1 MMNGPSPP
9 GIEPFSI
16 RHDRFCNTLKSSDW
30 DEFTKST
37 DDKQKIQFVYE
48 RLYSHRQSFGD
59 GDNIEDEPAS
69 YKNGDKALEMKK
81 SGTDYF
87 QKSDYRNALNWYS
100 LAVLHCPQTKDW
112 KIQLSIIYANRS
124 ACLYHLENYDLAIS
138 DIQRALDHGYPK
150 DLQYKVYDR
159 KAKCFLATKQLKLA
173 LESFKTT
180 IRSLDDSRLSFDER
194 RKRQLDVQIMLTML
208 DKDKHAKNGVGII
221 ESGTTKL
228 KEPEVDGGRSDAYPA
243 FSNAVT
249 VEYNETEGRHAVAE
263 RDVPVGKVLL
273 VERAYASVLL
283 REYNHSHCTN
293 CFVRLMAPLPCPDC
307 ERVAFCGEFCKRTAL
322 ESYHA
327 IECSMLPALFS
338 AGVSITCLIALRI
351 ITQQPLKYFINLR
364 PKLLNHTLRP
374 RGKHEPD
381 NYANLYDLVTHREKR
396 SVQDILH
403 RTHVAAFYLYCLKKT
418 NYFTV
423 DCDTNRRPTDDEL
436 FIGSLLLHHLLLLQ
450 FNAFE
455 VSELKQ
461 LGNEQETV
469 FIGGSIYP
477 TLALLNHSCDPC
489 VVRYHRGTTVVVH
502 NIRELHAGEAIT
514 ENYGPMFMLHPKE
527 ERLQTLKNRYW
538 FECNCIAC
546 CQDWP
551 TLEQMKTNTS
561 LRIRCSHCKNAI
573 TVTTE
578 SMEFIVHCMVCS
590 KTTKLLPVLKVLQET
605 ENKYSVAKRL
615 MDKHNYEKALAEF
628 MALLSLLHK
637 HMVPPFR
644 DYHLC
649 QQAIRQCMLTYG
661 NKL

>member
-1 MMNGPSPP
+1 MNELAPQGV
-9 GIEPFSI
+9 EPFSI
-16 RHDRFCNTLKSSDW
+16 RHDRFRNILKTSDW

-48 RLYSHRQSFGD
+48 RLYAGGQVSGGCQ
-59 GDNIEDEPAS
+59 NTKDEPAS
-69 YKNGDKALEMKK
+69 YKNGEKSMEMKK

-112 KIQLSIIYANRS
+112 RIQLSIIYANRS
-124 ACLYHLENYDLAIS
+124 ACLYHLKNYDLAIS
-138 DIQRALDHGYPK
+138 DVQRALDNGYPK
-150 DLQYKVYDR
+150 DLRYKVYDR
-159 KAKCFLATKQLKLA
+159 KARCLLATKQLKLA
-173 LESFKTT
+173 VESFRTT
-180 IRSLDDSRLSFDER
+180 MRSLDDSNLSPDER
-194 RKRQLDVQIMLTML
+194 RKRQLNIQTMLTMMI
-208 DKDKHAKNGVGII
+208 KDTHTKNGIM
-221 ESGTTKL
+221 ENGTTEPE
-228 KEPEVDGGRSDAYPA
+228 EPEVYGGRNEVYPA
-243 FSNAVT
+243 FSNAVS
-249 VEYNETEGRHAVAE
+249 VEYNETEGRHAVAGS
-263 RDVPVGKVLL
+263 DVPVGKVLL
-273 VERAYASVLL
+273 AERAYASVLL
-283 REYNHSHCTN
+283 REYSHSHCTN
-293 CFVRLMAPLPCPDC
+293 CFVRLVAPLPCPDC
-307 ERVAFCGEFCKRTAL
+307 ERVAFCGESCKRSAL

-327 IECSMLPALFS
+327 VECSMLPALFS

-351 ITQQPLKYFINLR
+351 ITQRPLKYFIDLR
-364 PKLLNHTLRP
+364 PKLLNRTQRP

-381 NYANLYDLVTHREKR
+381 NYVNLYDLVTHRETR

-403 RTHVAAFYLYCLKKT
+403 RTHVAAFYLSCLKKT
-418 NYFTV
+418 NYFASGCNT
-423 DCDTNRRPTDDEL
+423 DSRPTDDEL

-455 VSELKQ
+455 VSELRQ

-469 FIGGSIYP
+469 FIGGSVYP

-514 ENYGPMFMLHPKE
+514 ENYGPMFMFHPKE
-527 ERLQTLKNRYW
+527 ERQQTLINRYW
-538 FECNCIAC
+538 FECNCVAC

-551 TLEQMKTNTS
+551 TSEQMKTNTS
-561 LRIRCSHCKNAI
+561 LRIRCIHCKNAI

-578 SMEFIVHCMVCS
+578 SMEFAVRCMVCS
-590 KTTKLLPVLKVLQET
+590 KTTNLLPVLKVLQDT

-615 MDKHNYEKALAEF
+615 MDKHNYEKALSEF
-628 MALLSLLHK
+628 IALLSLLHK

-649 QQAIRQCMLTYG
+649 QQGIRQCMLTFG
-661 NKL
+661 NQLN

>member
-1 MMNGPSPP
+1 MG
-9 GIEPFSI
+9 
-16 RHDRFCNTLKSSDW
+16 
-30 DEFTKST
+30 
-37 DDKQKIQFVYE
+37 
-48 RLYSHRQSFGD
+48 
-59 GDNIEDEPAS
+59 
-69 YKNGDKALEMKK
+69 
-81 SGTDYF
+81 SG
-87 QKSDYRNALNWYS
+87 
-100 LAVLHCPQTKDW
+100 
-112 KIQLSIIYANRS
+112 
-124 ACLYHLENYDLAIS
+124 
-138 DIQRALDHGYPK
+138 
-150 DLQYKVYDR
+150 
-159 KAKCFLATKQLKLA
+159 ATV
-173 LESFKTT
+173 F
-180 IRSLDDSRLSFDER
+180 R
-194 RKRQLDVQIMLTML
+194 
-208 DKDKHAKNGVGII
+208 
-221 ESGTTKL
+221 
-228 KEPEVDGGRSDAYPA
+228 
-243 FSNAVT
+243 
-249 VEYNETEGRHAVAE
+249 
-263 RDVPVGKVLL
+263 
-273 VERAYASVLL
+273 
-283 REYNHSHCTN
+283 
-293 CFVRLMAPLPCPDC
+293 
-307 ERVAFCGEFCKRTAL
+307 
-322 ESYHA
+322 
-327 IECSMLPALFS
+327 
-338 AGVSITCLIALRI
+338 
-351 ITQQPLKYFINLR
+351 
-364 PKLLNHTLRP
+364 TLRP

-418 NYFTV
+418 NYFTMDV
-423 DCDTNRRPTDDEL
+423 DCDTNRRLTDDEL

-455 VSELKQ
+455 VSELRQ

-527 ERLQTLKNRYW
+527 DRLQTLKNRYW

-561 LRIRCSHCKNAI
+561 LRIRCSHCKNSI

-649 QQAIRQCMLTYG
+649 QQAIRQCMLTFG

>member
-1 MMNGPSPP
+1 MNEPLTP
-9 GIEPFSI
+9 GVEPFSI
-16 RHDRFCNTLKSSDW
+16 RHDRFRNILKSSDW
-30 DEFTKST
+30 DEFNELT

-48 RLYSHRQSFGD
+48 RLYAHGQASSD
-59 GDNIEDEPAS
+59 SESTEDRPAS

-100 LAVLHCPQTKDW
+100 LAVLHCPQTDDW

-150 DLQYKVYDR
+150 DLRHKVYDR
-159 KAKCFLATKQLKLA
+159 KARCFLATKQLKLA
-173 LESFKTT
+173 LESFKAT
-180 IRSLDDSRLSFDER
+180 IQSLDDSRLSFDER

-208 DKDKHAKNGVGII
+208 GKDKHAKNRII
-221 ESGTTKL
+221 ETGTTKSE
-228 KEPEVDGGRSDAYPA
+228 EPEVDGGRSDAYPA
-243 FSNAVT
+243 FSNAVS
-249 VEYNETEGRHAVAE
+249 VEYNEIEGRHAVAG
-263 RDVPVGKVLL
+263 RDVPIGKVLL

-283 REYNHSHCTN
+283 RKYNHSHCTN
-293 CFVRLMAPLPCPDC
+293 CFVRLVAPLPCPDC
-307 ERVAFCGEFCKRTAL
+307 ERVAFCGEFCKRIAL

-351 ITQQPLKYFINLR
+351 ITQQPLKYFIDLR
-364 PKLLNHTLRP
+364 PKLLNHSLRP
-374 RGKHEPD
+374 RDTHEPD
-381 NYANLYDLVTHREKR
+381 NYVNLYDLVTHREKR

-403 RTHVAAFYLYCLKKT
+403 RTHVAAFYLFCLKKT
-418 NYFTV
+418 NYFPA
-423 DCDTNRRPTDDEL
+423 DCDTNRRLTDDEL

-455 VSELKQ
+455 VSELRQ
-461 LGNEQETV
+461 LGNEQQTV
-469 FIGGSIYP
+469 FIGGSVYP

-502 NIRELHAGEAIT
+502 NIRELHAGETIS
-514 ENYGPMFMLHPKE
+514 ENYGPMFMFHPKE
-527 ERLQTLKNRYW
+527 ERLQTLHNRYW

-551 TLEQMKTNTS
+551 TLEQMKTNKS
-561 LRIRCSHCKNAI
+561 LRIRCTHCKNAI
-573 TVTTE
+573 TITTE
-578 SMEFIVHCMVCS
+578 SMEFVVHCLVCS
-590 KTTKLLPVLKVLQET
+590 KTTKLLPVLKVLQDT
-605 ENKYSVAKRL
+605 ENKYSVAKQL
-615 MDKHNYEKALAEF
+615 MDKHNYKKALAEF

-649 QQAIRQCMLTYG
+649 QQAIRQCMLTFG
-661 NKL
+661 NKF